1 MFKKLAIAVILFLLA
16 LGIITGCA
24 ASEKT
29 KETSTAD
36 EKRVIKIAEQ
46 YGLAYAPIAIMKE
59 KKMLEEKDESL
70 SVQWKTL
77 SNTAAIREAMLVDDL
92 DIGFMG
98 IPPFMIA
105 YNNKMDWKIFT
116 GLSSSPLGLVV
127 NDENIKTL
135 DDLTIDKK
143 IVLPQPGS
151 IQHILLSMA
160 AEKKYSDAKRFDKQ
174 LISMKHPDGF
184 TALVSRSGV
193 SGHFTSPP
201 FLFEEV
207 KVDGNHLLLSGEEAF
222 GGEFTFIV
230 GAAETDFLKE
240 REDDV
245 LLVRET
251 IKEAMDFID
260 ENREETIKIL
270 SKKYNVEESVLEDY
284 MYNRGMSY
292 ELQVKGIDR
301 FAAFLYENDYLNKPY
316 EEEDLIWGN

>member
-1 MFKKLAIAVILFLLA
+1 
-16 LGIITGCA
+16 
-24 ASEKT
+24 
-29 KETSTAD
+29 
-36 EKRVIKIAEQ
+36 
-46 YGLAYAPIAIMKE
+46 
-59 KKMLEEKDESL
+59 
-70 SVQWKTL
+70 
-77 SNTAAIREAMLVDDL
+77 
-92 DIGFMG
+92 
-98 IPPFMIA
+98 
-105 YNNKMDWKIFT
+105 
-116 GLSSSPLGLVV
+116 
-127 NDENIKTL
+127 
-135 DDLTIDKK
+135 
-143 IVLPQPGS
+143 
-151 IQHILLSMA
+151 
-160 AEKKYSDAKRFDKQ
+160 
-174 LISMKHPDGF
+174 
-184 TALVSRSGV
+184 
-193 SGHFTSPP
+193 
-201 FLFEEV
+201 
-207 KVDGNHLLLSGEEAF
+207 LLSGEEAF

>member
-127 NDENIKTL
+127 NDENIK
-135 DDLTIDKK
+135 
-143 IVLPQPGS
+143 
-151 IQHILLSMA
+151 
-160 AEKKYSDAKRFDKQ
+160 R
-174 LISMKHPDGF
+174 
-184 TALVSRSGV
+184 
-193 SGHFTSPP
+193 
-201 FLFEEV
+201 
-207 KVDGNHLLLSGEEAF
+207 
-222 GGEFTFIV
+222 
-230 GAAETDFLKE
+230 
-240 REDDV
+240 
-245 LLVRET
+245 
-251 IKEAMDFID
+251 
-260 ENREETIKIL
+260 
-270 SKKYNVEESVLEDY
+270 
-284 MYNRGMSY
+284 
-292 ELQVKGIDR
+292 
-301 FAAFLYENDYLNKPY
+301 
-316 EEEDLIWGN
+316 